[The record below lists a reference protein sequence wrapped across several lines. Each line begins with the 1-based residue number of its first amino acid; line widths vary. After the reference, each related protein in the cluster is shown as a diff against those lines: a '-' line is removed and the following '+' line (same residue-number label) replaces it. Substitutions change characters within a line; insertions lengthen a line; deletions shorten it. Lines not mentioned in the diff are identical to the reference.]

1 MSLIKINGDI
11 DGIRETTYEEA
22 KISYDNGKTVYTFNF
37 DGKKDSD
44 SFIAVRKSDGV
55 SLYKSAT
62 QSYFVAEDDLLI
74 VARHENLIKLYR
86 SLGIQAPAKSF
97 IRPVEAT
104 NKIVFGELPFYIIPN
119 CTAFYHAQF
128 DHNPKTIDDL
138 TTEELKGKLRSIK
151 KYVCQSEDANI
162 GEEDWR

>member
-1 MSLIKINGDI
+1 MGFIKINGDI

-104 NKIVFGELPFYIIPN
+104 NKIVFLSLIHI
-119 CTAFYHAQF
+119 
-128 DHNPKTIDDL
+128 
-138 TTEELKGKLRSIK
+138 
-151 KYVCQSEDANI
+151 
-162 GEEDWR
+162 